1 MPAKI
6 SKEVRQRIYE
16 LNKENH
22 PVREILSEGVK
33 ISDKSIY
40 NIIKENAK
48 NQSFVSIEVDDE
60 GTLNASFNESFREDV
75 ESFGGNDNILP
86 TLAREENKTHE
97 GKDNIVVTQEDNTT
111 KEKTY
116 QQEDNTNIQ
125 DKETLS
131 LISIINQGVREG
143 TEQFLSMI
151 NKGKQKDETSL
162 ISKSNDK
169 ENKDC
174 LDEIIKETK
183 KKTSKGLNIP
193 LPVNRLPQI
202 NALNTDGM
210 TESEKR
216 LRRDMIIKI
225 RTILTASLTMK
236 SYNQCVGIQY
246 YLNRNSMRRIL
257 QVSK

>member
-22 PVREILSEGVK
+22 PVREILSILKSEGVK

-60 GTLNASFNESFREDV
+60 GSFNESFGEDYKTD
-75 ESFGGNDNILP
+75 DNILP
-86 TLAREENKTHE
+86 TLTREENNEGKDNNVITHE
-97 GKDNIVVTQEDNTT
+97 GKDDL
-111 KEKTY
+111 
-116 QQEDNTNIQ
+116 Q

-131 LISIINQGVREG
+131 LISIINQGVKEG
-143 TEQFLSMI
+143 TEQF
-151 NKGKQKDETSL
+151 
-162 ISKSNDK
+162 ISKL
-169 ENKDC
+169 NKDISESNNK
-174 LDEIIKETK
+174 LDEIIMETK
-183 KKTSKGLNIP
+183 KK
-193 LPVNRLPQI
+193 VNKPMSVNKNLLSLPQI
-202 NALNTDGM
+202 IPFNTDDM

-225 RTILTASLTMK
+225 RNYIDCFSNNEVIQSMCGNPILFKQKFYEKDLASLTM
-236 SYNQCVGIQY
+236 I
-246 YLNRNSMRRIL
+246 
-257 QVSK
+257 